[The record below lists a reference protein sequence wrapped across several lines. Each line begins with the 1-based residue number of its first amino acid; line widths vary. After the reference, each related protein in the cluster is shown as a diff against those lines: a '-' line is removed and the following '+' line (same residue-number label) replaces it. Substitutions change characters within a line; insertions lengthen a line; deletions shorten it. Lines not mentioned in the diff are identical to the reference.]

1 MDAHFA
7 TLTTRYFQI
16 HTAKDILEDVELV
29 HDFMRQLIL
38 EDDRALSPVTA
49 WRDEPDR
56 GYNVVKICTWDR
68 AGLFSK
74 IAGSLSASGLNI
86 LGAQIFTRADGIAL
100 DTFFVND
107 GRTGNLATPRAARQI
122 CRAARKSFDRR
133 WTWTCPRSSLRQIT
147 DRPVYEAYAGEQ
159 MTTEIHFDNEA
170 SETRTL
176 IEIQT
181 EDRLGLLYAISQTF
195 SELALDIARA
205 RIVTERG
212 AAIDSFYVCELDGG
226 KILLVERQK
235 QIERGLRQAIH
246 RLETVK

>member
-1 MDAHFA
+1 MEAHFA
-7 TLTTRYFQI
+7 TLTARYFQI
-16 HTAKDILEDVELV
+16 HTAKDILDDLELV
-29 HDFMRQLIL
+29 HHFMCQLIL

-74 IAGSLSASGLNI
+74 ITGSLSAAGLNI
-86 LGAQIFTRADGIAL
+86 LGARIFTRADGIAL

-107 GRTGNLATPRAARQI
+107 GRTGNLASREQHDKFAALLEKVLIGEGVDLPALIARQI
-122 CRAARKSFDRR
+122 TA
-133 WTWTCPRSSLRQIT
+133 
-147 DRPVYEAYAGEQ
+147 RPVYEAYAGER
-159 MTTEIHFDNEA
+159 MTTQINFDNEA

-195 SELALDIARA
+195 SELALDIVRA

-212 AAIDSFYVCELDGG
+212 AAIDSFYVCELGGG
-226 KILLVERQK
+226 KVVSAERQK
-235 QIERGLRQAIH
+235 LIEHGLRQAIH
-246 RLETVK
+246 RLETAA